1 MTIQDLL
8 LDLLLTLNGPIK
20 TYYTKDEFMREKES
34 SAIKLRQ
41 AIKQLQN
48 GEPITAKLVEETDAK
63 STI

>member
-1 MTIQDLL
+1 MTIYDLL
-8 LDLLLTLNGPIK
+8 DYVRVIVAGKGYPTTAERLK
-20 TYYTKDEFMREKES
+20 
-34 SAIKLRQ
+34 Q